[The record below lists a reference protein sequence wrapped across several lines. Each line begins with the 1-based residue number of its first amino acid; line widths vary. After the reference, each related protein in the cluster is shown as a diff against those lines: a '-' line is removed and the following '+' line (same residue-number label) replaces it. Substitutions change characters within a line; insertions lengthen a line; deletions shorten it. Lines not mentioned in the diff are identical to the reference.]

1 MGLLFF
7 MTLLLSKIVYDRY
20 AILKESRDF
29 MEKCCIFL
37 KSYLEHNISRD
48 VNDKVLFED
57 LKVVT

>member
-1 MGLLFF
+1 